1 MYSVVERLTGS
12 KYGKEVHIKRMMK
25 EFEKSIKPRFTNEPK
40 RAYYFP
46 TGLMEN
52 NAALGI
58 KNGSLSVTQ

>member
-1 MYSVVERLTGS
+1 
-12 KYGKEVHIKRMMK
+12 MMK

-46 TGLMEN
+46 TGLMDN
-52 NAALGI
+52 NSALGI